1 MSLSGTFCSQ
11 RTLAVLPPAFD
22 SSLLGQGIEVKERK
36 KMNSDWEDV
45 KRDVAAANRVL
56 ANLGLAKGLTAA
68 LGHASMRVPSEPNHF
83 FVKGREYEFDA
94 LAIMEP
100 DDMVMCDTEGFL
112 VAGRPGL
119 TQCSE
124 VKIHSCIYK
133 THPNVQAVVHVH
145 PRYTILM
152 SVLTGSLKPMRQEG
166 AQLVR
171 RTLPIYP
178 HVKTIQSDA
187 EGMEVANLLGDSR
200 AMLLRGHGAVTT
212 GSSLAEAVMSMAQLE
227 EQARMNYLA
236 YCAEGEDYTHLED
249 DVLDEMLN
257 RTPLYEH
264 PHFKEV
270 LKGRAPQRDG
280 TWNYQKR
287 AATREK

>member
-1 MSLSGTFCSQ
+1 
-11 RTLAVLPPAFD
+11 
-22 SSLLGQGIEVKERK
+22 
-36 KMNSDWEDV
+36 MNTDLEDV
-45 KRDVAAANRVL
+45 KREVATANRVL
-56 ANLGLAKGLTAA
+56 ANLGLATGVTAA

-112 VAGRPGL
+112 IAGRSGL

-124 VKIHSCIYK
+124 VKIHACIYK
-133 THPNVQAVVHVH
+133 THPQVQAVVHVH

-171 RTLPIYP
+171 HALPIYP

-187 EGMEVANLLGDSR
+187 EGMELANLMGDSQ

-212 GSSLAEAVMSMAQLE
+212 GSSLSEAVMGMAQLE
-227 EQARMNYLA
+227 EQAQMNYLA
-236 YCAEGEDYTHLED
+236 YCAEGKDYTHLSND
-249 DVLDEMLN
+249 LLDEMLN
-257 RTPLYEH
+257 RTPLYEQ
-264 PHFKEV
+264 PHVKDV
-270 LKGRAPQRDG
+270 LSGRPPQRDG
-280 TWNYQKR
+280 IWSYQKR
-287 AATREK
+287 AASQK

>member
-1 MSLSGTFCSQ
+1 MTSKL
-11 RTLAVLPPAFD
+11 
-22 SSLLGQGIEVKERK
+22 
-36 KMNSDWEDV
+36 EDI
-45 KRDVAAANRVL
+45 KSEVAAANRVL
-56 ANLGLAKGLTAA
+56 ANLGLAAGMTAA

-112 VAGRPGL
+112 IAGRPGL

-124 VKIHSCIYK
+124 VKIHACIYK
-133 THPNVQAVVHVH
+133 TRPQVHAIVHVH

-152 SVLTGSLKPMRQEG
+152 SVLTGLLKPMRQEG

-171 RTLPIYP
+171 DPLPVYP

-187 EGMEVANLLGDSR
+187 EGMEVAKLLGDSP

-212 GSSLAEAVMSMAQLE
+212 GKSLSEAVMGMAQLE
-227 EQARMNYLA
+227 EQAQLNYLA
-236 YCAEGEDYTHLED
+236 YCAQGKDYTCLTKD
-249 DVLDEMLN
+249 LVDEMSN
-257 RTPLYEH
+257 RTPLHEH
-264 PHFKEV
+264 AHFKDV
-270 LKGRAPQRDG
+270 LKGREPRRDG

-287 AATREK
+287 DASRRE

>member
-1 MSLSGTFCSQ
+1 
-11 RTLAVLPPAFD
+11 
-22 SSLLGQGIEVKERK
+22 
-36 KMNSDWEDV
+36 MNSDLEDV
-45 KRDVAAANRVL
+45 RREVATANRVL
-56 ANLGLAKGLTAA
+56 ANLGLADGVTAA
-68 LGHASMRVPSEPNHF
+68 LGHASMRVPSESNRF

-100 DDMVMCDTEGFL
+100 DDMVLCDTEGFL
-112 VAGRPGL
+112 IAGRSGL

-124 VKIHSCIYK
+124 VNIHACIYK
-133 THPNVQAVVHVH
+133 THPQVQAIVHVH

-171 RTLPIYP
+171 HALPIYP

-212 GSSLAEAVMSMAQLE
+212 GENLSEAVMGMAQLE
-227 EQARMNYLA
+227 EQAQMNYFA
-236 YCAEGEDYTHLED
+236 YCAEGKGYTYLTD
-249 DVLDEMLN
+249 DLLDEMLN
-257 RTPLYEH
+257 RTPLYEQ
-264 PHFKEV
+264 PHFKDV
-270 LKGRAPQRDG
+270 LKGRAAQRDG
-280 TWNYQKR
+280 IWNYQKR
-287 AATREK
+287 AALRNP

>member
-1 MSLSGTFCSQ
+1 
-11 RTLAVLPPAFD
+11 
-22 SSLLGQGIEVKERK
+22 
-36 KMNSDWEDV
+36 MNSDLEDV
-45 KRDVAAANRVL
+45 KREVATANRVL
-56 ANLGLAKGLTAA
+56 ANLGLAAGLTAA

-112 VAGRPGL
+112 IAGRSGL

-124 VKIHSCIYK
+124 VKIHACIYK
-133 THPNVQAVVHVH
+133 THPRVQAVVHVH

-166 AQLVR
+166 AELVR
-171 RTLPIYP
+171 HRLPIYP

-187 EGMEVANLLGDSR
+187 EGMEVASLLGDSQ
-200 AMLLRGHGAVTT
+200 AILLRGHGAVTT
-212 GSSLAEAVMSMAQLE
+212 GNSLSEAVMGMAQLE

-236 YCAEGEDYTHLED
+236 YCAQGKDYSYLSND
-249 DVLDEMLN
+249 LLDEMLN

-264 PHFKEV
+264 PHFKDV
-270 LKGRAPQRDG
+270 LKGRPAQRDG
-280 TWNYQKR
+280 IWNYQKR
-287 AATREK
+287 AASRKE

>member
-1 MSLSGTFCSQ
+1 MTTDL
-11 RTLAVLPPAFD
+11 
-22 SSLLGQGIEVKERK
+22 
-36 KMNSDWEDV
+36 EDV
-45 KRDVAAANRVL
+45 KRDVATANRVL
-56 ANLGLAKGLTAA
+56 ANLGLATGVTAA

-112 VAGRPGL
+112 IAGRSGL

-124 VKIHSCIYK
+124 VKIHACIYK
-133 THPNVQAVVHVH
+133 THPQVQAVVHVH

-171 RTLPIYP
+171 HALPIYP

-187 EGMEVANLLGDSR
+187 EGMELANLMGDSQ

-212 GSSLAEAVMSMAQLE
+212 GSSLSEAVMGMAQLE
-227 EQARMNYLA
+227 EQAQMNYLA
-236 YCAEGEDYTHLED
+236 YCAEGKDYTHLSND
-249 DVLDEMLN
+249 LLDEMLN
-257 RTPLYEH
+257 RTPLYEQ
-264 PHFKEV
+264 PHFKDV
-270 LKGRAPQRDG
+270 LSGRPPQRDG
-280 TWNYQKR
+280 IWSYQKR
-287 AATREK
+287 AASQK

>member
-1 MSLSGTFCSQ
+1 
-11 RTLAVLPPAFD
+11 
-22 SSLLGQGIEVKERK
+22 
-36 KMNSDWEDV
+36 MNSDLEDI
-45 KRDVAAANRVL
+45 KREVAAANRVL
-56 ANLGLAKGLTAA
+56 ANLDLAVGLTAA

-112 VAGRPGL
+112 VAGRTGL

-124 VKIHSCIYK
+124 VKIHACIYK
-133 THPNVQAVVHVH
+133 THPQVQAVVHVH

-152 SVLTGSLKPMRQEG
+152 SILTGTLKPMRQEG

-171 RTLPIYP
+171 HTLPIYP

-187 EGMEVANLLGDSR
+187 EGMKVANLLGDSR
-200 AMLLRGHGAVTT
+200 AILLRGHGAVTA
-212 GSSLAEAVMSMAQLE
+212 GSSLSEAVMSMAQLE

-236 YCAEGEDYTHLED
+236 YCAEGEGYTYLTD
-249 DVLDEMLN
+249 DLLDEMSN
-257 RTPLYEH
+257 RTPLYEQ
-264 PHFKEV
+264 PHFKDV
-270 LKGRAPQRDG
+270 LSGRAPQRDG
-280 TWNYQKR
+280 IWNYHKR
-287 AATREK
+287 AASRNQ

>member
-1 MSLSGTFCSQ
+1 METDL
-11 RTLAVLPPAFD
+11 
-22 SSLLGQGIEVKERK
+22 
-36 KMNSDWEDV
+36 EDV
-45 KRDVAAANRVL
+45 KREVAAANRVL
-56 ANLGLAKGLTAA
+56 SNLGLASGFTAA
-68 LGHASMRVPSEPNHF
+68 LGHASMRVPSEPDHF

-124 VKIHSCIYK
+124 VKIHACIYK
-133 THPNVQAVVHVH
+133 THSRVHAVVHVH

-152 SVLTGSLKPMRQEG
+152 SILTGSLKPMCQEG
-166 AQLVR
+166 AQLVQHA
-171 RTLPIYP
+171 LPIYP

-187 EGMEVANLLGDSR
+187 EGMEVATLLGDSP
-200 AMLLRGHGAVTT
+200 AMLLLGHGAVTT
-212 GSSLAEAVMSMAQLE
+212 GSSLSAAVMGMAHLE

-236 YCAEGEDYTHLED
+236 YCAEGKEYSHLPGNL
-249 DVLDEMLN
+249 VGEMSN
-257 RTPLYEH
+257 RTPLYEQ

-270 LKGRAPQRDG
+270 LKGRAPKRDG

-287 AATREK
+287 AASRKE

>member
-1 MSLSGTFCSQ
+1 MTSKL
-11 RTLAVLPPAFD
+11 
-22 SSLLGQGIEVKERK
+22 
-36 KMNSDWEDV
+36 EDI
-45 KRDVAAANRVL
+45 KSEVAAANRVL
-56 ANLGLAKGLTAA
+56 ANLGLAAGMTAA

-112 VAGRPGL
+112 IAGRPGL

-124 VKIHSCIYK
+124 VKIHACIYK
-133 THPNVQAVVHVH
+133 TRPQVHAIVHVH

-152 SVLTGSLKPMRQEG
+152 SVLTGLLKPMRQEG

-171 RTLPIYP
+171 DPLPVYP

-187 EGMEVANLLGDSR
+187 EGMEVAKLLGDSP

-212 GSSLAEAVMSMAQLE
+212 GKSLSEAVMGMAQLE
-227 EQARMNYLA
+227 EQAQLNYLA
-236 YCAEGEDYTHLED
+236 YCAQGKDYTCLTKD
-249 DVLDEMLN
+249 LVDEMSN
-257 RTPLYEH
+257 RTPLHEH
-264 PHFKEV
+264 AHFKDV
-270 LKGRAPQRDG
+270 LKGREPQRDG

-287 AATREK
+287 AASRRE

>member
-1 MSLSGTFCSQ
+1 
-11 RTLAVLPPAFD
+11 
-22 SSLLGQGIEVKERK
+22 
-36 KMNSDWEDV
+36 MNSDREDV
-45 KRDVAAANRVL
+45 KREVAAANRVL
-56 ANLGLAKGLTAA
+56 ANLGLATGLTAA

-83 FVKGREYEFDA
+83 FVKGREYEFDG
-94 LAIMEP
+94 LAIMEA

-112 VAGRPGL
+112 IAARSGL

-124 VKIHSCIYK
+124 VKIHACIYK
-133 THPNVQAVVHVH
+133 THPQVHAVVHVH

-166 AQLVR
+166 AQLLR
-171 RTLPIYP
+171 HPLPVYP

-187 EGMEVANLLGDSR
+187 EGMEVANLLRESR

-212 GSSLAEAVMSMAQLE
+212 GSSLSEAVMAMAQLE
-227 EQARMNYLA
+227 EQAQMNYLA
-236 YCAEGEDYTHLED
+236 YCAEGKDYTHLKD

-264 PHFKEV
+264 PHFKDV
-270 LKGRAPQRDG
+270 LKGRPAQRDG
-280 TWNYQKR
+280 IWNYQKR
-287 AATREK
+287 AASRRE

>member
-1 MSLSGTFCSQ
+1 
-11 RTLAVLPPAFD
+11 
-22 SSLLGQGIEVKERK
+22 
-36 KMNSDWEDV
+36 MNSDLEDV
-45 KRDVAAANRVL
+45 RREVATANRVL
-56 ANLGLAKGLTAA
+56 ANLGLADGVTAA

-100 DDMVMCDTEGFL
+100 DDMVLCDTEGFL
-112 VAGRPGL
+112 IAGRSGL

-124 VKIHSCIYK
+124 VKIHACIYK
-133 THPNVQAVVHVH
+133 THPQVQAIVHVH

-171 RTLPIYP
+171 HALPIYP

-212 GSSLAEAVMSMAQLE
+212 GENLSEAVMGMAQLE
-227 EQARMNYLA
+227 EQAQMNYLA
-236 YCAEGEDYTHLED
+236 YCAEGKGYTYLTD
-249 DVLDEMLN
+249 DLLDEMLN
-257 RTPLYEH
+257 RTPLYEQ
-264 PHFKEV
+264 PHFKDV
-270 LKGRAPQRDG
+270 LKGRAAQRDG
-280 TWNYQKR
+280 IWNYQKR
-287 AATREK
+287 AALRNP

>member
-1 MSLSGTFCSQ
+1 
-11 RTLAVLPPAFD
+11 
-22 SSLLGQGIEVKERK
+22 
-36 KMNSDWEDV
+36 MNSDLEDV
-45 KRDVAAANRVL
+45 KREVAAANRVL
-56 ANLGLAKGLTAA
+56 ANLGLAVGVTAA

-112 VAGRPGL
+112 IAGRLGL

-124 VKIHSCIYK
+124 VKIHACIYK
-133 THPNVQAVVHVH
+133 THPQVHAVVHVH

-171 RTLPIYP
+171 HPLPIYP

-187 EGMEVANLLGDSR
+187 EGMEVANLLGDSP
-200 AMLLRGHGAVTT
+200 AILLRGHGAVTT
-212 GSSLAEAVMSMAQLE
+212 GSSLSEAVMGMAQLE
-227 EQARMNYLA
+227 EQAQMNYLA
-236 YCAEGEDYTHLED
+236 YCAEGKDYTHMKD

-264 PHFKEV
+264 PHFKDV
-270 LKGRAPQRDG
+270 LKGRPAQRDG
-280 TWNYQKR
+280 IWNYQKR
-287 AATREK
+287 AASRNE

>member
-1 MSLSGTFCSQ
+1 
-11 RTLAVLPPAFD
+11 
-22 SSLLGQGIEVKERK
+22 
-36 KMNSDWEDV
+36 MNSDLEDV
-45 KRDVAAANRVL
+45 KHEVATANRVL
-56 ANLGLAKGLTAA
+56 ANLGLATGVTAA

-112 VAGRPGL
+112 IAGRSGL

-124 VKIHSCIYK
+124 VKIHACIYK
-133 THPNVQAVVHVH
+133 TRPQVQAVVHVH

-171 RTLPIYP
+171 HALPIYP

-187 EGMEVANLLGDSR
+187 EGMELANLLGDSR
-200 AMLLRGHGAVTT
+200 AILLRGHGAVTT
-212 GSSLAEAVMSMAQLE
+212 GSSLSEAVMGMAQLE
-227 EQARMNYLA
+227 EQAQMNYLA
-236 YCAEGEDYTHLED
+236 YCAEGKGYSYLSD
-249 DVLDEMLN
+249 DLLDEMLN
-257 RTPLYEH
+257 RTPLYEQ
-264 PHFKEV
+264 PHFKDV
-270 LKGRAPQRDG
+270 LKGRAAQRDG
-280 TWNYQKR
+280 IWNYQKR
-287 AATREK
+287 AASGKE

>member
-1 MSLSGTFCSQ
+1 M
-11 RTLAVLPPAFD
+11 
-22 SSLLGQGIEVKERK
+22 I
-36 KMNSDWEDV
+36 SDLEDV
-45 KRDVAAANRVL
+45 KREVATANRVL
-56 ANLGLAKGLTAA
+56 ANLGLATGVTAA

-100 DDMVMCDTEGFL
+100 DDMVLCNTEGFL
-112 VAGRPGL
+112 IAGRAGL

-124 VKIHSCIYK
+124 VKIHACIYK
-133 THPNVQAVVHVH
+133 THPQVQAVVHVH

-171 RTLPIYP
+171 HSLPIYP

-187 EGMEVANLLGDSR
+187 EGMEVANLLGDSQ

-212 GSSLAEAVMSMAQLE
+212 GSSLSEAVMGMAQLE
-227 EQARMNYLA
+227 EQAQLNYFA
-236 YCAEGEDYTHLED
+236 YCAQGKDHTYLSD
-249 DVLDEMLN
+249 DLLDEMLN
-257 RTPLYEH
+257 RTPLYEQ
-264 PHFKEV
+264 PHFKDV
-270 LKGRAPQRDG
+270 LKGRPAQRDG
-280 TWNYQKR
+280 IWNYQKR
-287 AATREK
+287 AALGK